1 MAARKMSARRW
12 SSGTK
17 ERTITTNPLKVV
29 PKRETSDQGTHE
41 LAVVKPKPRL
51 RARIASRVMPVIRIL
66 PYLLAALILIIPVV
80 SATAWDSLLVSYHK
94 IWSAFESGRVVDGV
108 AGLLQVVLL
117 AIAVAGA
124 ALTLALVGRRLGKM
138 VWRWSEGKPI
148 LRAGLSSARFGL
160 ATVAV
165 GAVAVALFTWLP
177 SGNTATTDGGTLSE
191 ALERARSQV
200 ATLLGTDSD
209 TASAEEADSEAS
221 EPGGLLGIL
230 AGAVLPD
237 REEERSD
244 DPPTPQPSNDKANT
258 SDKADNGTSS
268 PNNQRINETS
278 EPNPVTL
285 APREAVPTVT
295 ETPPVSTEEPV
306 AIPAEP
312 EPLAPAPLAP
322 APLAPE
328 PLAPAP
334 LAPAPLAPEPEP
346 PAPEPLVAPA
356 PEPLVAPEPEPL
368 VAPAPEP
375 LVAPAPEP
383 LAPSPQTPPPDTSP
397 NVPEDPNAPPSI
409 SCKTVPGDEPGS
421 TVTRCS

>member
-1 MAARKMSARRW
+1 MEDVPSFAGWRIIVAARKMPARRW

-51 RARIASRVMPVIRIL
+51 RARIASRVMPAIRIL
-66 PYLLAALILIIPVV
+66 PYLLVALILIIPVV

-117 AIAVAGA
+117 VIAVAGA

-177 SGNTATTDGGTLSE
+177 SGNTATTDGGTLNE
-191 ALERARSQV
+191 ALERARGQV
-200 ATLLGTDSD
+200 ATLLGVDSD

-258 SDKADNGTSS
+258 SDKADN
-268 PNNQRINETS
+268 ETS

-285 APREAVPTVT
+285 APRGAVPTVT
-295 ETPPVSTEEPV
+295 EAPPVSTEEPASV
-306 AIPAEP
+306 PA
-312 EPLAPAPLAP
+312 
-322 APLAPE
+322 
-328 PLAPAP
+328 
-334 LAPAPLAPEPEP
+334 APEPEP
-346 PAPEPLVAPA
+346 LAPEPLVAPA
-356 PEPLVAPEPEPL
+356 PEPLAAPAPEPPAPEPL
-368 VAPAPEP
+368 AAPAPEPLAAPAPEP
-375 LVAPAPEP
+375 LVAPEPEP

-397 NVPEDPNAPPSI
+397 DVPEDPNAPPSI
-409 SCKTVPGDEPGS
+409 SCKTVPGEEPGS

>member
-1 MAARKMSARRW
+1 LVGKIHRLEDVPSFAEWRIIVAARKMPARRW

-94 IWSAFESGRVVDGV
+94 IWSAFESGKVVDGV

-160 ATVAV
+160 AIVVVGAIAV
-165 GAVAVALFTWLP
+165 GLFTWVP
-177 SGNTATTDGGTLSE
+177 SGNTATTDGGTLNE
-191 ALERARSQV
+191 ALERAHGQV

-258 SDKADNGTSS
+258 SDKADN
-268 PNNQRINETS
+268 ETS

-285 APREAVPTVT
+285 APRGAVPTVT
-295 ETPPVSTEEPV
+295 EAPPVSTEEPA
-306 AIPAEP
+306 AIPA
-312 EPLAPAPLAP
+312 
-322 APLAPE
+322 APE
-328 PLAPAP
+328 
-334 LAPAPLAPEPEP
+334 
-346 PAPEPLVAPA
+346 PA

-368 VAPAPEP
+368 VAPEPEP
-375 LVAPAPEP
+375 PAPEP

-397 NVPEDPNAPPSI
+397 DVPEDPKAPPSI
-409 SCKTVPGDEPGS
+409 SCKSVPGDEPGS

>member
-1 MAARKMSARRW
+1 LVGKIHRLEDVPSFAEWRIIVAARKMPARRW

-177 SGNTATTDGGTLSE
+177 SGNTATTDGGTLNE
-191 ALERARSQV
+191 ALERARGQV
-200 ATLLGTDSD
+200 ATLLGADSD

-258 SDKADNGTSS
+258 SDKADN
-268 PNNQRINETS
+268 ETS

-285 APREAVPTVT
+285 APRGAVPTVT
-295 ETPPVSTEEPV
+295 EAPPVSTEEPA

-312 EPLAPAPLAP
+312 EPLAPAPA
-322 APLAPE
+322 

-346 PAPEPLVAPA
+346 PAPEPLLAPA
-356 PEPLVAPEPEPL
+356 PEPEPLVAPEPEP
-368 VAPAPEP
+368 
-375 LVAPAPEP
+375 PAPEP

-397 NVPEDPNAPPSI
+397 DVPEDPKAPPSI
-409 SCKTVPGDEPGS
+409 SCKSVPGDEPGS

>member
-1 MAARKMSARRW
+1 LEDVPSFAEWRIIVAARKMPARRW

-80 SATAWDSLLVSYHK
+80 SATAWDSLLVSYLK

-177 SGNTATTDGGTLSE
+177 SGNTATTDGGTLNE
-191 ALERARSQV
+191 ALERAHGQV

-244 DPPTPQPSNDKANT
+244 DPPTPQPSNDKA
-258 SDKADNGTSS
+258 DNETSS
-268 PNNQRINETS
+268 SNNQRTNETS

-295 ETPPVSTEEPV
+295 EGPPVSAEEPA
-306 AIPAEP
+306 AIPA
-312 EPLAPAPLAP
+312 APA
-322 APLAPE
+322 
-328 PLAPAP
+328 
-334 LAPAPLAPEPEP
+334 
-346 PAPEPLVAPA
+346 PLVAPA
-356 PEPLVAPEPEPL
+356 PEPAPLVAPEPEP
-368 VAPAPEP
+368 AP
-375 LVAPAPEP
+375 LVAPEPEPAPLVAPEPEPAPLVAPEPEPAP

-397 NVPEDPNAPPSI
+397 DVPEDPNAPPSI
-409 SCKTVPGDEPGS
+409 NCKSVPGDEPGS

>member
-1 MAARKMSARRW
+1 LEDVPSFAEWRIIVAARKMPARRW

-29 PKRETSDQGTHE
+29 PKRETSEQGTHE
-41 LAVVKPKPRL
+41 LAGVKPKPRM

-80 SATAWDSLLVSYHK
+80 SATAWDSLLVSYAK

-177 SGNTATTDGGTLSE
+177 SGNTATTDGGTLNE
-191 ALERARSQV
+191 ALERARGQV
-200 ATLLGTDSD
+200 ATLLGADSD

-295 ETPPVSTEEPV
+295 EAPPVSTEEPV
-306 AIPAEP
+306 AIPA
-312 EPLAPAPLAP
+312 
-322 APLAPE
+322 APE
-328 PLAPAP
+328 
-334 LAPAPLAPEPEP
+334 

-368 VAPAPEP
+368 VAPE
-375 LVAPAPEP
+375 PEP